1 MLKKI
6 GTYIG
11 FVALWGVV
19 IAVVAWANS
28 LSAEHN
34 TTTAIRG
41 TKITITGGGD
51 TPLIDSRLIEE
62 WLALHNLTPDGHPLA
77 KTDIATIE
85 ATLADH
91 CAVEEA
97 NVYTTYDGHVNIDIR
112 QREPIARLRLTG
124 YDMYLTKEGYLL
136 PATDGYSVHVPVI
149 TGDYKP
155 LFSATYKGYVKDM
168 VADTIALLDSRI
180 EELEESKIPHFEA
193 LKDNNAR
200 LREVTRLNVK
210 RGIFTSD
217 EETEILAA
225 ALKQQKTEA
234 RAKHSAV
241 ERSIKSEIAAIDR
254 AIGDIRHRQK
264 EIRGIEGEINR
275 LISLLVAVGKS
286 DFWSAEV
293 VQLIATGGE
302 GKPLQLAM
310 IPRSGRFVIDLGTT
324 ERLEKKLDDL
334 RLFYHEGLDNIGWDK
349 YRRISLRYDGQV
361 VCK

>member
-19 IAVVAWANS
+19 IAVVVWANS
-28 LSAEHN
+28 LSTEHN
-34 TTTAIRG
+34 ATTAIRG

-51 TPLIDSRLIEE
+51 TPLIDSRLVEE
-62 WLALHNLTPDGHPLA
+62 WLALHGLTPDGHTLA
-77 KTDIATIE
+77 KADIATIE
-85 ATLADH
+85 ATLAEH
-91 CAVEEA
+91 SAVEEA

-124 YDMYLTKEGYLL
+124 YDMYLTEEGYLL

-155 LFSATYKGYVKDM
+155 LFGSTFMGYIEDM
-168 VADTIALLDSRI
+168 VADTIALLDRRI
-180 EELEESKIPHFEA
+180 AELEESKMPHFEA
-193 LKDNNAR
+193 LKSNNAR
-200 LREVTRLNVK
+200 LREVTRMNIK

-217 EETEILAA
+217 EEAEILAA
-225 ALKQQKTEA
+225 ALKQRKSEA
-234 RAKHSAV
+234 RAMHSAV
-241 ERSIKSEIAAIDR
+241 ERGIKSEIAAIDR
-254 AIGDIRHRQK
+254 AIGDIRHTQK
-264 EIRGIEGEINR
+264 EIRGIESELDR
-275 LISLLVAVGKS
+275 LIAFLIAVRGS

-293 VQLIATGGE
+293 VQLVATGGE

-310 IPRSGRFVIDLGTT
+310 IPRSGRFTVDLGTT

-334 RLFYHEGLDNIGWDK
+334 LLFYHEGLDNIGWDK

-361 VCK
+361 VCR